1 MYTAIEVTS
10 KSALWDIC
18 VLHINNTDLRLVCPG
33 SYFQIQHRRCTNIS
47 VLTCYIFLFVSC
59 PGCLCGNKIS
69 TETRIMRAS
78 CMHTTAMNS
87 FSLSLPIHIST
98 SSIRLLQKNIIKFLP
113 QVCKVHGVSLVEN
126 LW

>member
-18 VLHINNTDLRLVCPG
+18 ILQVNNTDLLLVCLG
-33 SYFQIQHRRCTNIS
+33 SYFQIQHRRRTNIS

-69 TETRIMRAS
+69 TEMRIMRAS
-78 CMHTTAMNS
+78 CIHTTAMNS
-87 FSLSLPIHIST
+87 FSLSLHIRRMVIT
-98 SSIRLLQKNIIKFLP
+98 DLMTFKFLP
-113 QVCKVHGVSLVEN
+113 QVCQVHGVCLVEN